1 MPQLPSI
8 ADSARILLDL
18 QQINEIAQT
27 LSGCLT
33 PEEIAR
39 TVTTGLIDRFDFAM
53 ARLWLLDTDQAMLRL
68 VASSGLHTRT
78 DGRFARVPL
87 GAYKVGKIAQN
98 RIAFLSNNLPAES
111 WVGDRDWA
119 IDNRIQG
126 FAGYPLVAHDL
137 VIGVLAMFSRHVL
150 APEFLEVL
158 QTLCTI
164 VTISLDT
171 AIQYQQTQHSQLIST
186 SQASELMLS
195 EQLVTVL
202 KTARL
207 MLVGTERSLAPSI
220 VYGFLKAAEV
230 LSTVDCSYG
239 RLIYSESAVSLEAT
253 VPTARIPEP
262 DAVRWL
268 AASFDRIFPTSKH
281 RDIQTQLSS
290 DQKLLQIVLSVPYT
304 SIVSPSILSEREVE
318 ILTLLTQGHRDRD
331 VAEHL
336 IISESTVK
344 FHINNVLS
352 KLQAKTRYQ
361 AIYQAITLGW
371 L

>member
-1 MPQLPSI
+1 MPKSSTF

-18 QQINEIAQT
+18 QKINEIAQS
-27 LSGCLT
+27 LSGCFV

-39 TVTTGLIDRFDFAM
+39 SVTSGLVDRFDCAM
-53 ARLWLLDTDQAMLRL
+53 ARLWLLDADQAMLRL

-78 DGRFARVPL
+78 NGKFASVPL

-98 RIAFLSNNLPAES
+98 RIAFLSNDLPAEP

-119 IDNRIQG
+119 IANRIHG
-126 FAGYPLVAHDL
+126 FAGYPLITDDR
-137 VIGVLAMFSRHVL
+137 VIGVLAMFSYPAL

-171 AIQYQQTQHSQLIST
+171 AIQYQQAQQRLLPISE
-186 SQASELMLS
+186 SSELMLS
-195 EQLVTVL
+195 EQLASVL
-202 KTARL
+202 KTARFT
-207 MLVGTERSLAPSI
+207 LVGTERSLAPSI

-230 LSTVDCSYG
+230 LNAVNCSYG
-239 RLIYSESAVSLEAT
+239 RLIYSDDSVLLEAT
-253 VPTARIPEP
+253 VSTAQIAEP
-262 DAVRWL
+262 DAARWL
-268 AASFDRIFPTSKH
+268 ALSFDRIFPTSKF

-290 DQKLLQIVLSVPYT
+290 DQKVVQIVLSVPYA
-304 SIVSPSILSEREVE
+304 SVAPPSVLSEREIE

-331 VAEHL
+331 VAEQL

-344 FHINNVLS
+344 FHINNVLN
-352 KLQAKTRYQ
+352 KLQARTRYQ
-361 AIYQAITLGW
+361 AIYQAIVQGW
-371 L
+371 I